1 MMEVKE
7 AMGLYREVLRK
18 FTEGFFPGD
27 ALESVA
33 SYLGAGKAVLF
44 LSKRG
49 SSFME
54 PKIVHGLDREE
65 MGGVLIPLKP
75 QGLGPHRKYVVLS
88 REFLLQYG
96 MEELAPAGETAV
108 LLPFPSITSPVGAA
122 IFSFPAGARIPE
134 QSSPQWAAAMAV
146 LEKLADFLETGEG
159 GKTGEGTVAALE
171 VGLLSQYIMEKN
183 DLARASSLCL
193 DLLVK
198 LLNMDGGSVYRIT
211 WKGEEPVPVPVSA
224 RGWMGTGEIIS
235 KLLDMGL
242 VDTLR
247 ALGEAGEREIC
258 LDTGR
263 VASYFPEIRPYFHTF
278 QIRSFLLSPLF
289 DGERLT
295 GFLALFGK
303 SYASI
308 EGVDTELFMEL
319 TRKLGRYFGKV
330 VGEKAEPSGTSAG
343 AGLDL
348 EGLCEELTGLSEMAV
363 SPGEFLSGAL
373 KAMAIGVGSPM
384 AFSVFRVLSAG
395 EECFQWYSEEVY
407 GGETVFRPGPELSRV
422 VLDLERMS
430 VIRPDSQLM
439 GEMPGGEQAREEG
452 MVLLLV
458 PSRSKEGSLLHGF
471 YFPRERKLSRK
482 QLYHLG
488 TAGTLAVGLAMGV
501 RERRRAD
508 GFRRSLEILTDL
520 EGEMASHPDIRRVLK
535 RLAKGGKELLA
546 CEKVT
551 ILAFDGEGIFH
562 GAVDV
567 EGKASPGG
575 GFPFPRVEGP
585 YTGDFLGLL
594 QSAIEGRT
602 EPGQEGQGDESTLA
616 VPLVGRRGALG
627 HMAFQ
632 RGKERPFDEFEGR
645 LAHFLAGQAAAIIE
659 SGLEERELKQ
669 LVEEYRGLSRFLE
682 QAGSSELRELLESFY
697 RQLGKSEGIDFFL
710 FSLSGETG
718 RKTFIYHRDRELPEE
733 SLEELLDARGP
744 FAVEL
749 RRSGRLVRNNLNTLS
764 RVAGE
769 DDLVFLGVRSY
780 LALRRRLE
788 GREAWAVFGSPE
800 GGAFD
805 DRRVGLLEKAFGW
818 ACALLPPILRLEEL
832 QGRVRV
838 LEEVRRSQ
846 EEKLKAKTDLIN
858 MASHEV
864 RHPLTLI
871 MGFTEILRDYSD
883 LLDGKERKEV
893 LEKLYKASDKLRRS
907 VINMMEVSRLE
918 SGRLALNLEEVDL
931 PAILDSLR
939 EELLEKY
946 PGSRIKVAVKP
957 GAERIRADRDKLEII
972 LFNLLDNAV
981 KYSPEGSPVE
991 VGAQRSGR
999 EVLMEVKDRG
1009 RGLTEEEIGY
1019 IFQPFR
1025 RGEEGTASRVGMGL
1039 GLYIVSRLVEAHGG
1053 RIEVKSDLGK
1063 GSTFVVHLPQPEAME
1078 GYLDTSALTY

>member
-1 MMEVKE
+1 
-7 AMGLYREVLRK
+7 
-18 FTEGFFPGD
+18 
-27 ALESVA
+27 
-33 SYLGAGKAVLF
+33 
-44 LSKRG
+44 
-49 SSFME
+49 
-54 PKIVHGLDREE
+54 
-65 MGGVLIPLKP
+65 
-75 QGLGPHRKYVVLS
+75 
-88 REFLLQYG
+88 
-96 MEELAPAGETAV
+96 
-108 LLPFPSITSPVGAA
+108 
-122 IFSFPAGARIPE
+122 
-134 QSSPQWAAAMAV
+134 
-146 LEKLADFLETGEG
+146 
-159 GKTGEGTVAALE
+159 
-171 VGLLSQYIMEKN
+171 
-183 DLARASSLCL
+183 
-193 DLLVK
+193 
-198 LLNMDGGSVYRIT
+198 
-211 WKGEEPVPVPVSA
+211 
-224 RGWMGTGEIIS
+224 
-235 KLLDMGL
+235 
-242 VDTLR
+242 
-247 ALGEAGEREIC
+247 
-258 LDTGR
+258 
-263 VASYFPEIRPYFHTF
+263 
-278 QIRSFLLSPLF
+278 
-289 DGERLT
+289 
-295 GFLALFGK
+295 
-303 SYASI
+303 
-308 EGVDTELFMEL
+308 
-319 TRKLGRYFGKV
+319 
-330 VGEKAEPSGTSAG
+330 
-343 AGLDL
+343 
-348 EGLCEELTGLSEMAV
+348 
-363 SPGEFLSGAL
+363 
-373 KAMAIGVGSPM
+373 M
-384 AFSVFRVLSAG
+384 AF
-395 EECFQWYSEEVY
+395 
-407 GGETVFRPGPELSRV
+407 
-422 VLDLERMS
+422 
-430 VIRPDSQLM
+430 
-439 GEMPGGEQAREEG
+439 
-452 MVLLLV
+452 
-458 PSRSKEGSLLHGF
+458 H
-471 YFPRERKLSRK
+471 
-482 QLYHLG
+482 
-488 TAGTLAVGLAMGV
+488 
-501 RERRRAD
+501 
-508 GFRRSLEILTDL
+508 
-520 EGEMASHPDIRRVLK
+520 
-535 RLAKGGKELLA
+535 
-546 CEKVT
+546 
-551 ILAFDGEGIFH
+551 
-562 GAVDV
+562 
-567 EGKASPGG
+567 
-575 GFPFPRVEGP
+575 
-585 YTGDFLGLL
+585 
-594 QSAIEGRT
+594 
-602 EPGQEGQGDESTLA
+602 
-616 VPLVGRRGALG
+616 
-627 HMAFQ
+627 

-1019 IFQPFR
+1019 SFQPFR